1 MPEFESAFESF
12 VGVNPWTALFTFC
25 NMIVTFLVLRHFLF
39 QPVKK
44 MIDDRQAEIDAMY
57 AQADAARQQAAEL
70 EQQYQ
75 ARLEDVK
82 QESDALLRQAAD
94 RARARE
100 AEIVAEAKQQA
111 RTLRESA
118 EAQIAQEKKKAVNE
132 LKGEIG
138 GIAMEIASQVVERE
152 VREQDHQALID
163 EFIAHVGDASLPPRQ
178 RATAPACLSWRPRSA
193 WTNAF
198 CRSWTVPPAAL
209 RRSRL
214 MSGCCPPPTFPGG
227 SVAPCWT
234 RRSAGRCTPT
244 PSAF

>member
-12 VGVNPWTALFTFC
+12 VGINPWTALFTFC

-82 QESDALLRQAAD
+82 QESDTLLRQAAD

-163 EFIAHVGDASLPPRQ
+163 EFIAHVGDAS
-178 RATAPACLSWRPRSA
+178 
-193 WTNAF
+193 
-198 CRSWTVPPAAL
+198 
-209 RRSRL
+209 
-214 MSGCCPPPTFPGG
+214 
-227 SVAPCWT
+227 
-234 RRSAGRCTPT
+234 
-244 PSAF
+244 

>member
-44 MIDDRQAEIDAMY
+44 MIDDRQADIDTMY

-163 EFIAHVGDASLPPRQ
+163 EFIAHVGDAS
-178 RATAPACLSWRPRSA
+178 
-193 WTNAF
+193 
-198 CRSWTVPPAAL
+198 
-209 RRSRL
+209 
-214 MSGCCPPPTFPGG
+214 
-227 SVAPCWT
+227 
-234 RRSAGRCTPT
+234 
-244 PSAF
+244 

>member
-118 EAQIAQEKKKAVNE
+118 EAQIAQERKKAVNE

-138 GIAMEIASQVVERE
+138 GIAMEIASQVVGRG
-152 VREQDHQALID
+152 VRGQDHQALID
-163 EFIAHVGDASLPPRQ
+163 EVIAHVGDAS
-178 RATAPACLSWRPRSA
+178 
-193 WTNAF
+193 
-198 CRSWTVPPAAL
+198 
-209 RRSRL
+209 
-214 MSGCCPPPTFPGG
+214 
-227 SVAPCWT
+227 
-234 RRSAGRCTPT
+234 
-244 PSAF
+244 

>member
-1 MPEFESAFESF
+1 M
-12 VGVNPWTALFTFC
+12 TARPRSTPC
-25 NMIVTFLVLRHFLF
+25 TPRRT
-39 QPVKK
+39 PPGS
-44 MIDDRQAEIDAMY
+44 R
-57 AQADAARQQAAEL
+57 AAEL

-152 VREQDHQALID
+152 VARA
-163 EFIAHVGDASLPPRQ
+163 GPPGPDR
-178 RATAPACLSWRPRSA
+178 RVHRP
-193 WTNAF
+193 
-198 CRSWTVPPAAL
+198 C
-209 RRSRL
+209 
-214 MSGCCPPPTFPGG
+214 G
-227 SVAPCWT
+227 
-234 RRSAGRCTPT
+234 
-244 PSAF
+244 

>member
-25 NMIVTFLVLRHFLF
+25 NMMVTFLVLRHFLF

-132 LKGEIG
+132 IG

-163 EFIAHVGDASLPPRQ
+163 EFIAHVGDAS
-178 RATAPACLSWRPRSA
+178 
-193 WTNAF
+193 
-198 CRSWTVPPAAL
+198 
-209 RRSRL
+209 
-214 MSGCCPPPTFPGG
+214 
-227 SVAPCWT
+227 
-234 RRSAGRCTPT
+234 
-244 PSAF
+244 

>member
-12 VGVNPWTALFTFC
+12 VGVNHWTALFTFC
-25 NMIVTFLVLRHFLF
+25 NMMVTFLVLRHFLF

-163 EFIAHVGDASLPPRQ
+163 EFIAHVGDAS
-178 RATAPACLSWRPRSA
+178 
-193 WTNAF
+193 
-198 CRSWTVPPAAL
+198 
-209 RRSRL
+209 
-214 MSGCCPPPTFPGG
+214 
-227 SVAPCWT
+227 
-234 RRSAGRCTPT
+234 
-244 PSAF
+244 

>member
-44 MIDDRQAEIDAMY
+44 MIDRQAEIDAMY

-163 EFIAHVGDASLPPRQ
+163 EFIAHVGDAS
-178 RATAPACLSWRPRSA
+178 
-193 WTNAF
+193 
-198 CRSWTVPPAAL
+198 
-209 RRSRL
+209 
-214 MSGCCPPPTFPGG
+214 
-227 SVAPCWT
+227 
-234 RRSAGRCTPT
+234 
-244 PSAF
+244 

>member
-132 LKGEIG
+132 LKG
-138 GIAMEIASQVVERE
+138 
-152 VREQDHQALID
+152 
-163 EFIAHVGDASLPPRQ
+163 
-178 RATAPACLSWRPRSA
+178 
-193 WTNAF
+193 
-198 CRSWTVPPAAL
+198 
-209 RRSRL
+209 
-214 MSGCCPPPTFPGG
+214 
-227 SVAPCWT
+227 
-234 RRSAGRCTPT
+234 
-244 PSAF
+244 

>member
-82 QESDALLRQAAD
+82 QESDTLLRQAAD

-138 GIAMEIASQVVERE
+138 GIAVEIASQVVERE

-163 EFIAHVGDASLPPRQ
+163 EFIAHVGDAS
-178 RATAPACLSWRPRSA
+178 
-193 WTNAF
+193 
-198 CRSWTVPPAAL
+198 
-209 RRSRL
+209 
-214 MSGCCPPPTFPGG
+214 
-227 SVAPCWT
+227 
-234 RRSAGRCTPT
+234 
-244 PSAF
+244 